1 LALDQLITALE
12 EDAEKQA
19 HTELEQARSE
29 AHRIATHARDLIV
42 RRRAEFLVRMENDL
56 REETEIELVEAR
68 RRSRSIVLGA
78 RQRLL
83 DRVFTA
89 AEARLPSLLEQRA
102 YRDALPEELRTA
114 LSYVGDEP
122 ATIACSPQLSGA
134 IEALVAGRAGT
145 TVLPDDS
152 VGSGFKVV
160 SADGYVTVDV
170 TLDARLERL
179 RPQLS
184 LEVLRELETAP
195 AAPGPA
201 AGP

>member
-68 RRSRSIVLGA
+68 RRSRSI
-78 RQRLL
+78 

>member
-1 LALDQLITALE
+1 MALDELITALE
-12 EDAEKQA
+12 EDANKQA
-19 HTELEQARSE
+19 HSELEQARVE
-29 AHRIATHARDLIV
+29 AQRIATQARDQIV
-42 RRRAEFLVRMENDL
+42 RRRAEFLVRMESDL
-56 REETEIELVEAR
+56 REETEIGLVEAR

-83 DRVFTA
+83 DRVFAA
-89 AEARLPSLLEQRA
+89 AETRLPGLLEERA
-102 YRDALPEELRTA
+102 YRDALPGELRTA

-122 ATIACSPQLSGA
+122 ATIACSPQLSDT

-145 TVLPDDS
+145 TTRPDDS
-152 VGSGFKVV
+152 VGSGFKVH

-184 LEVLRELETAP
+184 LEVLRELEAAS
-195 AAPGPA
+195 AAPGPP

>member
-1 LALDQLITALE
+1 MALDQLITALE
-12 EDAEKQA
+12 EDADKQA
-19 HTELEQARSE
+19 HSELEQARGE
-29 AHRIATHARDLIV
+29 AQRIATQTRDQKV
-42 RRRAEFLVRMENDL
+42 RRRAEFLVRMEGDL

-68 RRSRSIVLGA
+68 RRSRNIVLGA

-89 AEARLPSLLEQRA
+89 AEARLPGLLEEPA
-102 YRDALPEELRTA
+102 YRDALPEELKTA

-122 ATIACSPQLSGA
+122 ATIACSPQLSGI

-145 TVLPDDS
+145 TIRPEDS
-152 VGSGFKVV
+152 VGSGFKVH

-179 RPQLS
+179 RPRLS
-184 LEVLRELETAP
+184 LEVLRELEAAP

>member
-1 LALDQLITALE
+1 MALDQLITALE
-12 EDAEKQA
+12 EDADKQA
-19 HTELEQARSE
+19 HTELEQARVE
-29 AHRIATHARDLIV
+29 AQRVATQARDQIV
-42 RRRAEFLVRMENDL
+42 RRRAEFLVRMEGDL

-89 AEARLPSLLEQRA
+89 AAARLPGLLEQRA

-134 IEALVAGRAGT
+134 IEELVAGRAGT
-145 TVLPDDS
+145 TVRPDDS
-152 VGSGFKVV
+152 VGSGFKVH
-160 SADGYVTVDV
+160 STDGYVTVDV

-179 RPQLS
+179 RPRLS
-184 LEVLRELETAP
+184 LEALRVLD
-195 AAPGPA
+195 AASAAHGPA

>member
-19 HTELEQARSE
+19 HSELDQARVE
-29 AHRIATHARDLIV
+29 AQRIATQARDQIV

-89 AEARLPSLLEQRA
+89 AAARLPGLLEERA
-102 YRDALPEELRTA
+102 YRDALPDELRTA
-114 LSYVGDEP
+114 LTYVGDDP
-122 ATIACSPQLSGA
+122 ATIACSPQLAGA

-145 TVLPDDS
+145 TIRPDDE
-152 VGSGFKVV
+152 VGSGFKVL
-160 SADGYVTVDV
+160 SADAYVTVDV

-179 RPQLS
+179 RPRLS
-184 LEVLRELETAP
+184 LEVLRELEVTP

>member
-89 AEARLPSLLEQRA
+89 AEARLPSLLETNPPPSPARPSFRA
-102 YRDALPEELRTA
+102 PSRLWSPGGPALPYCPMIRSA
-114 LSYVGDEP
+114 VASRSYRP
-122 ATIACSPQLSGA
+122 MAT
-134 IEALVAGRAGT
+134 
-145 TVLPDDS
+145 
-152 VGSGFKVV
+152 
-160 SADGYVTVDV
+160 
-170 TLDARLERL
+170 
-179 RPQLS
+179 
-184 LEVLRELETAP
+184 
-195 AAPGPA
+195 
-201 AGP
+201 